1 MALTI
6 KFPNTTIFIKEEG
19 AAVHMLKWAAIAS
32 IILLLFIAGSSLA
45 IDAKT
50 VISAE
55 DILRKIQM
63 NEPVNYQG
71 VIVEGNLDLSKLK
84 MDVVGSPIKITDSQ
98 IKGAFLFNDISF
110 HRSLDFKG
118 TEFLGKVDFS
128 NSIFSVDSDFQDTVF
143 RDRANFAN
151 SKFDDD
157 ANFYEANFTNESYFY
172 GSEIKG
178 SAIFIN
184 SKAQSMNFEK
194 ARIDGQAYFMNSKPG
209 DFNRK
214 DAEIPNP
221 KFDGSEDIGLISP
234 LAPPSKAHS
243 SNGFIEPAGEGS
255 ALESGPME
263 SNISEIVGQ
272 KGSIVHLAEIDT
284 SKKKMN
290 QN

>member
-1 MALTI
+1 MGRIIDNNIIQSNGGNMALTI
-6 KFPNTTIFIKEEG
+6 KSPNTTIFIKNG
-19 AAVHMLKWAAIAS
+19 CAVVHMVKWAAIVS

-84 MDVVGSPIKITDSQ
+84 MSIVASPIKITDSQ

-110 HRSLDFKG
+110 KRSLDFKG
-118 TEFLGKVDFS
+118 TEFLGMVDFS
-128 NSIFSVDSDFQDTVF
+128 NSMLPVDTDFQDTVF

-194 ARIDGQAYFMNSKPG
+194 AQIDGQAYFYE
-209 DFNRK
+209 F
-214 DAEIPNP
+214 E
-221 KFDGSEDIGLISP
+221 
-234 LAPPSKAHS
+234 
-243 SNGFIEPAGEGS
+243 AGRF
-255 ALESGPME
+255 
-263 SNISEIVGQ
+263 
-272 KGSIVHLAEIDT
+272 
-284 SKKKMN
+284 
-290 QN
+290 